1 VLDNPFPGSL
11 SGIRVN
17 TLYSSDLPV
26 NTQTPLEG
34 PGTQSGNAILTEIT
48 LSPVPEPG
56 TALLIGIGLTGLA
69 LNRRQ
74 RFARS

>member
-1 VLDNPFPGSL
+1 MLNWLVAI
-11 SGIRVN
+11 SGFCYGDAPSAP
-17 TLYSSDLPV
+17 YSSI
-26 NTQTPLEG
+26 
-34 PGTQSGNAILTEIT
+34 SGNAILTEIT